1 MKVLLKKDVDKL
13 GVAGEIVTVKDGYGR
28 NFLVPQGFAVFAT
41 PGSIRAAEEELRQKS
56 RKADATK
63 AQAEEIAAQIKETSL
78 TITVKA
84 GEDGKIFGTVTNQ
97 MLADSLNEKGFD
109 FDRRK
114 IELDS
119 DVKNL
124 GEFTATID
132 LHPEVKAS
140 LKFWVVK
147 EEE

>member
-1 MKVLLKKDVDKL
+1 MKLILKQDVEKL
-13 GVAGEIVTVKDGYGR
+13 GAAGEIVTVKDGYGR
-28 NFLVPQGFAVFAT
+28 NYLVPQGYAVLAT
-41 PGSIRAAEEELRQKS
+41 PGAVRAVQEEARQKA

-63 AQAEEIAAQIKETSL
+63 AQAEEVARQISETSL
-78 TITVKA
+78 TISVTA

-97 MLADSLNEKGFD
+97 MLGDALTDKGFNI
-109 FDRRK
+109 DRRK
-114 IELDS
+114 ITIDT

-132 LHPEVKAS
+132 LHTEVKAT

-147 EEE
+147 ED

>member
-1 MKVLLKKDVDKL
+1 MKLILKQDVEKL
-13 GVAGEIVTVKDGYGR
+13 GAAGEIVTVKDGYGR
-28 NFLVPQGFAVFAT
+28 NFLVPKGYAVLAT
-41 PGSIRAAEEELRQKS
+41 PGAVRAVQEEARQKS

-63 AQAEEIAAQIKETSL
+63 AQAQEVARQIAETSL
-78 TITVKA
+78 TISVTA

-97 MLADSLNEKGFD
+97 MLGDALTDKGFNI
-109 FDRRK
+109 DRRK
-114 IELDS
+114 ITIDS

-132 LHPEVKAS
+132 LHTEVKAT

-147 EEE
+147 ED

>member
-1 MKVLLKKDVDKL
+1 MKLILKQDVEKL
-13 GVAGEIVTVKDGYGR
+13 GAAGEIVTVKDGYGR
-28 NFLVPQGFAVFAT
+28 NYLVPQGYAVLAT
-41 PGSIRAAEEELRQKS
+41 PGAIRSVQEEARQKA

-63 AQAEEIAAQIKETSL
+63 VQAEEVARQIAETSL
-78 TITVKA
+78 TISVTA

-97 MLADSLNEKGFD
+97 MLGDALTEKGFNI
-109 FDRRK
+109 DRRK
-114 IELDS
+114 ITIDS

-132 LHPEVKAS
+132 LHTEVKAT

-147 EEE
+147 ED